1 MSLEENISVN
11 FTSKYICSSDYDSV
25 ADRSGSL
32 ATTTTR
38 RRQRL
43 EKLREIFMRVY
54 SSAVNGG
61 RPLQPDG
68 NHQAAAKAAESV
80 ITFATKRPT
89 EFDQKSNE

>member
-1 MSLEENISVN
+1 
-11 FTSKYICSSDYDSV
+11 
-25 ADRSGSL
+25 
-32 ATTTTR
+32 
-38 RRQRL
+38 
-43 EKLREIFMRVY
+43 MRVY

-68 NHQAAAKAAESV
+68 NHQAAAAKAAESV